1 MLRPPSRSK
10 RTDTLFPDTTLFRSG
25 VAVEVFEDAVV
36 AGACHQ
42 KLPEKRPWQVW
53 RRLVSVPKTRRSA
66 FARSAAGAFREGP
79 DRDGIAPAA
88 FSSCRSPVR
97 TRMWPDPRRGAAV
110 ARNPPPLVHQRDAQ
124 RHSAMME

>member
-10 RTDTLFPDTTLFRSG
+10 RTDTLFPAVRLVVAG

-42 KLPEKRPWQVW
+42 KLPEKGPWQVW

-66 FARSAAGAFREGP
+66 FARSAAGAVREGP
-79 DRDGIAPAA
+79 DRDGIAP
-88 FSSCRSPVR
+88 RSEERRVGHACVGPGR
-97 TRMWPDPRRGAAV
+97 YRWSPD
-110 ARNPPPLVHQRDAQ
+110 H
-124 RHSAMME
+124 